1 MALFRPLI
9 LCYHAVSD
17 AWNDPLATPVAH
29 FEQQLQT
36 LVERGFRGASAEEV
50 LRRPAGRRL
59 LHVTFDDAFR
69 SVQNAVPILER
80 LQLPATVFAC
90 AGLAGSGQP
99 LRVPE
104 LQRVEQVDEL
114 ATLDWDSL
122 RAVAHGGLIEI
133 GSHTVSHAHLTRLAD
148 DDLRDELRES
158 RAAIERELGRPCGFL
173 AYPYGE
179 HDQRVREAVRSAGY
193 LAAFAAPGS
202 SIGFDFFQVPRTA
215 FWRNDSRARC
225 AAKTRF
231 PIRLA
236 RELKLTPRRR
246 SVR

>member
-17 AWNDPLATPVAH
+17 AWDDPLATRVAH

-50 LRRPAGRRL
+50 VHRPDGRRL

-69 SVQNAVPILER
+69 SVENAVPILER
-80 LQLPATVFAC
+80 LELPATVFVC
-90 AGLAGSGQP
+90 TDLAGAGRE
-99 LRVPE
+99 LRVTE

-114 ATLDWDSL
+114 ATLDWSSL
-122 RAVAHGGLIEI
+122 RAIAEDGLIDV
-133 GSHTVSHAHLTRLAD
+133 GSHTRSHAHLTGLDD
-148 DDLRDELRES
+148 DDLHRELAGS
-158 RAAIERELGRPCGFL
+158 KVAIESEVGRPCLFF

-179 HDQRVREAVRSAGY
+179 HDARVREAVRAAGY
-193 LAAFAAPGS
+193 SAAFAAPGS
-202 SIGFDFFQVPRTA
+202 SIGVDLFQVPRTA
-215 FWRNDSRARC
+215 FWRNESPARC

-231 PIRLA
+231 PVRLA
-236 RELKLTPRRR
+236 RELKLTPRRGSSR
-246 SVR
+246 

>member
-17 AWNDPLATPVAH
+17 AWDDALATPVAQ
-29 FEQQLQT
+29 FEQQLEI
-36 LVERGFRGASAEEV
+36 LVGRGFRGGSAEEV
-50 LRRPAGRRL
+50 LRRPDGRRL

-69 SVQNAVPILER
+69 SVKNAVPILER
-80 LQLPATVFAC
+80 FELPATVFTC
-90 AGLAGSGQP
+90 TDLAASGKP
-99 LRVPE
+99 LLVPE
-104 LQRVEQVDEL
+104 LQGVTQVDEL
-114 ATLDWDSL
+114 ATLDWDAL
-122 RAVAHGGLIEI
+122 RALTRDGLIGI
-133 GSHTVSHAHLTRLAD
+133 GSHTRSHAHLTRLAD
-148 DDLRDELRES
+148 DELHDELRES
-158 RAAIERELGRPCGFL
+158 KSAIERELGAPCSVL

-179 HDQRVREAVRSAGY
+179 HDQRVRDAARGAGY

-215 FWRNDSRARC
+215 FWRNESRARC

-231 PIRLA
+231 PVRLA

-246 SVR
+246 SAR